1 LTVTSRRARIGQT
14 SRHDHTG
21 GLLPLCT
28 RLFPLLAAV
37 FLAAALA
44 ACGDSGEEVSPT
56 GTPTTTASDIS
67 DEDLASMVP
76 SKADLG
82 AEFAGY
88 QESAAPDTN
97 ENRLENASD
106 PDDERSDQQTF
117 GRITGYDRE
126 LQISSSGVQAD
137 APLLVHL
144 GVTLIAD
151 SEGASGYMDDDLKDI
166 QARVGQA
173 DPRLVL
179 ETVDSYQVTPLGDE
193 SLGLRTR
200 ASVST
205 ESGETQNLYVTYVWF
220 RRDRIIADVSLGRF
234 DDMDMSQ
241 QAQTIA
247 GLMDQRIQQVLDRLA
262 TPVSTP

>member
-1 LTVTSRRARIGQT
+1 MIGQMSLYT
-14 SRHDHTG
+14 R
-21 GLLPLCT
+21 LYT

-37 FLAAALA
+37 LLTAALA
-44 ACGDSGEEVSPT
+44 ACGDSGEEASST
-56 GTPTTTASDIS
+56 GTPTTTVSDIS
-67 DEDLASMVP
+67 DEDLAAMVP

-82 AEFAGY
+82 PEFAGY

-97 ENRLENASD
+97 ENRLENAYD

-151 SEGASGYMDDDLKDI
+151 SAGASGYLNDDLKDI

-173 DPRLVL
+173 DPKLVL

-193 SLGLRTR
+193 SLGLRSR
-200 ASVST
+200 AAVT
-205 ESGETQNLYVTYVWF
+205 AEQGEPQSLYVTYVWF
-220 RRDRIIADVSLGRF
+220 RRDRIIGDVALGRF
-234 DDMDMSQ
+234 DDTDMSQ
-241 QAQTIA
+241 QAQDIA
-247 GLMDQRIQQVLDRLA
+247 SLMDQRIQQVLSGLA

>member
-1 LTVTSRRARIGQT
+1 
-14 SRHDHTG
+14 
-21 GLLPLCT
+21 LPLCT

-56 GTPTTTASDIS
+56 GTPATTTTPRPGASDIS

-82 AEFAGY
+82 PEFAGY

-97 ENRLENASD
+97 ENRLENAND

-151 SEGASGYMDDDLKDI
+151 NEDASGYLNDDLKDI
-166 QARVGQA
+166 QARVGRA

-179 ETVDSYQVTPLGDE
+179 ETLDSYQVTPLGDE
-193 SLGLRTR
+193 SFGLRTR
-200 ASVST
+200 ASVSA
-205 ESGETQNLYVTYVWF
+205 EQGEPQNLYVTYFWF
-220 RRDRIIADVSLGRF
+220 RRDRIIGDVALGRF

-247 GLMDQRIQQVLDRLA
+247 NLMDQRIQQVLA
-262 TPVSTP
+262 TPSPVSTP